1 MKMVMIG
8 IVLEWIAFFNK
19 KWTGRILMNWFTIPR
34 TPKAF
39 NFSESFDKDVIRKDL
54 ITSIGSV
61 MATYRWPGNGV
72 VVLLLHGWESN
83 ASRWHPLAQL
93 LIENG
98 FAPVAIDAPA
108 HGRSPEKSFNVL
120 KYAEYL
126 KTAVNFY
133 NPQAIIGHS
142 AGGMAT
148 VVGMKNWNGMIKAG
162 VILATPAGLN
172 SLFSYFKN
180 KIGLGNRAFTSFE
193 NIFASEF
200 GKAPQEFNLVDYF
213 PDYLPNGLI
222 IHDVNDEV
230 IPLEEA
236 ETISK
241 HWNNAQ
247 LLVTEG
253 LGHSIKSSEIDQK
266 IVNFLKKTLS
276 NV

>member
-19 KWTGRILMNWFTIPR
+19 KWAGKILMNWFTIPR

-39 NFSESFDKDVIRKDL
+39 NFSESFDIDVIRNDL

-83 ASRWHPLAQL
+83 ASRWYPLAQL

-98 FAPVAIDAPA
+98 FVPVAIDAPA
-108 HGRSPEKSFNVL
+108 HGRSQEKTFNVL
-120 KYAEYL
+120 KYSEYI
-126 KTAVNFY
+126 KTAVDFY
-133 NPQAIIGHS
+133 NPKAIIGHS

-148 VVGMKNWNGMIKAG
+148 VVGMKHWNGMIKAG
-162 VILATPAGLN
+162 VILATPAGLD

-193 NIFASEF
+193 NMFVKEF
-200 GKAPQEFNLVDYF
+200 GKAAQEFNVVDYF

>member
-1 MKMVMIG
+1 MKMVLIG
-8 IVLEWIAFFNK
+8 IVLDWLAFFNK
-19 KWTGRILMNWFTIPR
+19 KWSGRILMNWFTIPR
-34 TPKAF
+34 TAKAF
-39 NFSESFDKDVIRKDL
+39 YFSETFDKEVKRKDL
-54 ITSIGSV
+54 QTSLGSL
-61 MATYRWPGNGV
+61 MATYQWTGV
-72 VVLLLHGWESN
+72 GIVVLLVHGWESN
-83 ASRWHPLAQL
+83 ASRWDTLAKI

-108 HGRSPEKSFNVL
+108 HGRSQDKNFNVI

-126 KTAVNFY
+126 KTAVEFY
-133 NPQAIIGHS
+133 RPQAIIGHS

-148 VVGMKNWNGMIKAG
+148 VVSMKNWAGIIKAG
-162 VILATPAGLN
+162 VILATPAGLH

-180 KIGLGNRAFTSFE
+180 KIGLGKRAFASFE
-193 NIFASEF
+193 NIFADEF
-200 GKAPQEFNLVDYF
+200 GRAPLEFNLVNYF
-213 PDYLPNGLI
+213 PDHLPSGLI

-241 HWNNAQ
+241 HWHNAQ

-266 IVNFLKKTLS
+266 IVNFLKKTL
-276 NV
+276 

>member
-8 IVLEWIAFFNK
+8 FVLESIAFFNK
-19 KWTGRILMNWFTIPR
+19 NWAGKILMNWFTIPR
-34 TPKAF
+34 TEKAF
-39 NFSESFDKDVIRKDL
+39 YFSKSFDREVITNQL
-54 ITSIGSV
+54 VTSLGSV
-61 MATYRWPGNGV
+61 MATYQWPAEGK

-83 ASRWHPLAQL
+83 ASRWHSFAQL

-108 HGRSPEKSFNVL
+108 HGRSQEKTFNVL
-120 KYAEYL
+120 KYAEYI
-126 KTAVNFY
+126 KTAVDFY
-133 NPQAIIGHS
+133 QPQAIIGHS

-162 VILATPAGLN
+162 VILATPAGLD

-180 KIGLGNRAFTSFE
+180 KIGIGNRAFTSFE
-193 NIFASEF
+193 NIFSNEF
-200 GKAPQEFNLVDYF
+200 GKAPQEFKLIDYF
-213 PDYLPNGLI
+213 PDSSPRGLI

-253 LGHSIKSSEIDQK
+253 LGHSIKSVEIDQK